1 MEKFEQILSSI
12 IVVGGLI
19 YSLKYSNKFNVAISS
34 LLLIAILLTICAIE
48 ISSFNQLIF
57 ILASLF
63 TIIYSIFIRNLDKKS
78 RIALLVFTVPFIIIP
93 IVNILHSPYKNELT
107 FFYSISIGVFIY
119 AFLEK
124 NNFKNELGFMI
135 SYFLYALFRFYYL
148 FASNS

>member
-93 IVNILHSPYKNELT
+93 IVNILLIVLP
-107 FFYSISIGVFIY
+107 
-119 AFLEK
+119 
-124 NNFKNELGFMI
+124 
-135 SYFLYALFRFYYL
+135 
-148 FASNS
+148 